1 MDKLINKMFA
11 TNLIKAEQMHKVA
24 LAAERL
30 CAGYWFGFNAASIN
44 QDPDKMASFYKE
56 SGHK

>member
-1 MDKLINKMFA
+1 MFA
-11 TNLIKAEQMHKVA
+11 INLIKAEQMHKVA

-30 CAGYWFGFNAASIN
+30 FAGYWFGFNATSIN